1 MEVRF
6 KGSDSLKGGSS
17 TQALFKE
24 SDPLV
29 AFVVRVLMR
38 PTRSSLLAVALG
50 AAACASATHPA
61 PAPSRPLI
69 DHHQHLFSAA
79 THERVASLPLRGAR
93 DLIAQLDSVGIRRAV
108 ILSMAY
114 GFAREPAQVPNEIE
128 KVRAE
133 NDWTAAQVAQY
144 PDRLRAFCS
153 VNPLRDYALDEIARC
168 AKDPY
173 LRTGLKLH
181 FGASDVQLED
191 TAQLARVRNVFRA
204 ANEHRMAIIVHM
216 HASVSKK
223 RAYGTRNADI
233 FLNELIAAAPDVP
246 IQIAHLG
253 GAGGYD
259 EPAIDSVI
267 AVFVQA
273 VAKHDPRMA
282 QVYFDISGGVASS
295 KERHPLIVQRLR
307 ELGIERVLYGSDA
320 AGPVGGEYASFR
332 TLPLTEAEFRR
343 IESNVAPY
351 MR

>member
-1 MEVRF
+1 
-6 KGSDSLKGGSS
+6 
-17 TQALFKE
+17 
-24 SDPLV
+24 
-29 AFVVRVLMR
+29 MR
-38 PTRSSLLAVALG
+38 PTRSSLLIVALG
-50 AAACASATHPA
+50 AAACASATHTA
-61 PAPSRPLI
+61 SAPSRPLV

-79 THERVASLPLRGAR
+79 THERVSSLPLRSAR

-133 NDWTAAQVAQY
+133 NDWTAAQVAQF

-168 AKDPY
+168 ARDPY

-191 TAQLARVRNVFRA
+191 TAQLARVRNAFRA
-204 ANEHRMAIIVHM
+204 ANEHRMAIVVHM

-223 RAYGTRNADI
+223 RAYGARNAEI
-233 FLNELIAAAPDVP
+233 FLDELIPAAPDVP

-259 EPAIDSVI
+259 EPPVDSII
-267 AVFVQA
+267 AVFANA
-273 VAKHDPRMA
+273 VATHDPRMA
-282 QVYFDISGGVASS
+282 HVYFDISGGVAAS
-295 KERHPLIVQRLR
+295 KERHALIVQRLR
-307 ELGIERVLYGSDA
+307 ELGIERILYGSDA

-332 TLPLTEAEFRR
+332 SLPLTEAEFRR

>member
-1 MEVRF
+1 MHRN
-6 KGSDSLKGGSS
+6 
-17 TQALFKE
+17 
-24 SDPLV
+24 
-29 AFVVRVLMR
+29 
-38 PTRSSLLAVALG
+38 RSALLAAFALG
-50 AAACASATHPA
+50 AVACASAARTTS
-61 PAPSRPLI
+61 APSRPLV

-79 THERVASLPLRGAR
+79 THERAPSLPLRSAR

-191 TAQLARVRNVFRA
+191 TAQLSRVRNAFRA
-204 ANEHRMAIIVHM
+204 ANEHRMAIVVHM

-223 RAYGTRNADI
+223 RPYGARNAEI
-233 FLNELIAAAPDVP
+233 FLNELIPAAPDVP

-259 EPAIDSVI
+259 ELPVDSII
-267 AVFVQA
+267 AVFVRS
-273 VAKHDPRMA
+273 VASHDPRMA
-282 QVYFDISGGVASS
+282 HVYFDISGGVASS
-295 KERHPLIVQRLR
+295 KERHALVVQRLR
-307 ELGIERVLYGSDA
+307 ELGLARILYGSDA
-320 AGPVGGEYASFR
+320 AGPIADEYASFR
-332 TLPLTEAEFRR
+332 SLPLTEAEFRR